1 MGMESAHKDENKR
14 KGRGGENH
22 MHKSEVYL
30 FPTESLVRQDR
41 VFTLV
46 HRMLKGS
53 SRT

>member
-30 FPTESLVRQDR
+30 CHPKKVWGKKN
-41 VFTLV
+41 
-46 HRMLKGS
+46 RMRL
-53 SRT
+53 